1 MNNALPK
8 RAHQFFYFFATAPS
22 PVTDTCLFAFFM
34 FQMSEYFIS
43 KSETFYHCL
52 SRLALMIFWIFSST
66 VATFYWDCS
75 WFQEAMLTGIRAY
88 YGLTCVTGR
97 AIKFDIDLS
106 LVIWSKILLLKNV
119 MAVCVIGKQTFE
131 LSEIT
136 ITSSDESIILS
147 YLYALFSNN
156 ISPSFLSFYHW
167 LILVFET
174 CDQSNK
180 KTVSFIKN
188 LRFTVELAKLA

>member
-43 KSETFYHCL
+43 KNETFYHCL

-75 WFQEAMLTGIRAY
+75 WFQEAMLTRIRAY

-106 LVIWSKILLLKNV
+106 LFIWSKILLLKNV
-119 MAVCVIGKQTFE
+119 IAVCVIGKQTFG

-136 ITSSDESIILS
+136 ITSFDETYNFNLCICLIFKR
-147 YLYALFSNN
+147 YFTQF
-156 ISPSFLSFYHW
+156 PEFLS
-167 LILVFET
+167 LINF
-174 CDQSNK
+174 
-180 KTVSFIKN
+180 SFWN
-188 LRFTVELAKLA
+188 LWSKQ